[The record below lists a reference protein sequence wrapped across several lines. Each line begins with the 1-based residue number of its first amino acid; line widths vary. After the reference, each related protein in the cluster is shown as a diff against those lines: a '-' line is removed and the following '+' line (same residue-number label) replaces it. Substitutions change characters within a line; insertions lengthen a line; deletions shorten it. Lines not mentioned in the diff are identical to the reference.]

1 MNYIENIFVCLVA
14 PLLITI
20 VWTRGKTRRM
30 MSFLILGMLSCLL
43 SSYVS
48 TFIATSQGADQLA
61 ASLEFAPFVEEVMK
75 LIPVVFYLMVYGP
88 ELSDAADGTLMV
100 AVGFATF
107 ENVCFLVGN
116 GADSIWHLL
125 IRGFG
130 TATVHVVCALF
141 IALGIYRLW
150 DSEWLRFAGGL
161 ALLAVA
167 ITFHGIFNILVSQPG
182 VVGIIGYIIPLF
194 TILFTAFFARHLFTQ
209 TIERE
214 RQ

>member
-14 PLLITI
+14 PLLITL

-30 MSFLILGMLSCLL
+30 MTFLIIGMFSCLL

-48 TFIATSQGADQLA
+48 TYIASYWGVDQLV

-88 ELSDAADGTLMV
+88 ELSDAADGALLV

-107 ENVCFLVGN
+107 ENACFLVWN
-116 GADSIWHLL
+116 GADSIFHLL

-150 DSEWLRFAGGL
+150 DNEWLKAAGGL

-167 ITFHGIFNILVSQPG
+167 ITFHGVFNILVSQTG
-182 VVGIIGYIIPLF
+182 VVALIGYLIPLL
-194 TILFTAFFARHLFTQ
+194 TILFVGLFARHLFTQ
-209 TIERE
+209 TV
-214 RQ
+214 